1 MRLAMLRSSSDCTE
15 ETAELL
21 LAGLPPEMRGTLC
34 ANTTLAEEAPE
45 SGSVSS
51 AERNAKAAGNFT
63 SCD

>member
-21 LAGLPPEMRGTLC
+21 LAGLPPEMLC

>member
-15 ETAELL
+15 ETAESP
-21 LAGLPPEMRGTLC
+21 AGGASAGNARTLC